1 MQDKHNMKKIVNN
14 NSQAYFQ
21 IEGSKFYAFGFQIDS
36 EKKVIEIIKNLWKE
50 HKKAVHICYGFI
62 LKQKN
67 YVIEKFND
75 DKEPKN
81 SAGKKILSA
90 LQNENFT
97 NSLIAVVRYKTKSL
111 LGIGLLS
118 RSYYKVSEMLLKNE
132 QNYLPFYETEIITVK
147 ITNQKVLSDLLNLIK
162 IHECKIINLSD
173 IEISFEI
180 EKEKIKFFEKIL
192 S

>member
-1 MQDKHNMKKIVNN
+1 MKKIIKN

-36 EKKVIEIIKNLWKE
+36 EKKVIEIIDSLWKE
-50 HKKAVHICYGFI
+50 HKKAVHICYGFVI
-62 LKQKN
+62 QQKN

-90 LQNENFT
+90 LQNENFI
-97 NSLIAVVRYKTKSL
+97 NSLVAVVRYKTKSL

-118 RSYYKVSEMLLKNE
+118 RSYYKVSEMLLKND
-132 QNYLPFYETEIITVK
+132 QNHFPYFETKVITIK
-147 ITNQKVLSDLLNLIK
+147 ITNPKILSEVLNLIK
-162 IHECKIINLSD
+162 IHNCKITNLSD
-173 IEISFEI
+173 
-180 EKEKIKFFEKIL
+180 
-192 S
+192 